1 MTRKIRNYLFLLVIL
16 TVFCSWT
23 EPRKFSYV
31 DKFGNT
37 ISLENI
43 DKLPRHLDTT
53 FFKSNLTGLHLLP
66 DETDST
72 LRFFYTIMNIRTI
85 TKNKEYEIR
94 VFISP
99 NSDNPLFFLKYNTCT
114 FYSMKIKNVNHKI
127 TIEKV
132 IALRSET

>member
-1 MTRKIRNYLFLLVIL
+1 MTRQIIRFLFLFVIL
-16 TVFCSWT
+16 TVCCSWT
-23 EPRKFSYV
+23 EPKKFSYT

-37 ISLENI
+37 ISIENI

-53 FFKSNLTGLHLLP
+53 FFKSNLTGFHFIP
-66 DETDST
+66 KETDST
-72 LRFFYTIMNIRTI
+72 TRFFYTIMNIRTI
-85 TKNKEYEIR
+85 KRNKEYEIR

-99 NSDNPLFFLKYNTCT
+99 NSDNSSIFLKYNTCT

-132 IALRSET
+132 AALRTEI